1 MELELDRTQLSG
13 YEAVLDTTVF
23 HEETLEMI
31 VPDACPDILRIC
43 DTEGKVFLKSKE
55 AQEGRVEV
63 SGTVRAAILYLPD
76 GEEGMRRVE
85 ATLSFTSTADSAAVG
100 PQCSVV
106 AVPWVEM
113 AETRSLNPRKVL
125 VRVNL
130 AVHVQAYAAMTENI
144 CAGVLGPGGDRG
156 GTAGGTL

>member
-85 ATLSFTSTADSAAVG
+85 ATLSFTSTADSA
-100 PQCSVV
+100 PQ
-106 AVPWVEM
+106 AF
-113 AETRSLNPRKVL
+113 SL
-125 VRVNL
+125 
-130 AVHVQAYAAMTENI
+130 
-144 CAGVLGPGGDRG
+144 
-156 GTAGGTL
+156 

>member
-85 ATLSFTSTADSAAVG
+85 ATLSFTSTIRARCWCGSISQCTFRPMPPWRKTSAQACWPRRRPGWNSWRNAVI
-100 PQCSVV
+100 P
-106 AVPWVEM
+106 AW
-113 AETRSLNPRKVL
+113 
-125 VRVNL
+125 
-130 AVHVQAYAAMTENI
+130 
-144 CAGVLGPGGDRG
+144 
-156 GTAGGTL
+156 

>member
-100 PQCSVV
+100 PPLGGDGRDPKSQSAQGVG
-106 AVPWVEM
+106 AGQS
-113 AETRSLNPRKVL
+113 RSARSGLCRHDGKHL
-125 VRVNL
+125 RRR
-130 AVHVQAYAAMTENI
+130 A
-144 CAGVLGPGGDRG
+144 GPGGDRG